1 MEKGNELTNSNN
13 NKLFNHGLFI
23 SIPDDETQ
31 NNLPND
37 INTNGLS
44 QDNML
49 KQSTNSSLNPTPS
62 DSAYGDKYLS
72 HSLLKRLEEG
82 TPVNA
87 KSITLQ
93 MDNLNLES
101 NNISEDQINEEKTTP
116 QSNNEEE
123 YIFEKFGKRGWECEK
138 CNNFNFESRTKCNRC
153 GIEKMPKSLQK
164 IKEENELNNTG
175 DKKKKPL
182 VERKG
187 DWQCPKCRNLNFA
200 FRQSCNRCKLPKP
213 NNINTSLPNQN
224 NNTSP
229 NNYMQNW
236 GTFNIINQYPPNIN
250 AQNNQWNE
258 QFNLINPKIT
268 YYNNYNFNG
277 NTNAFYINN
286 NSKVNVNSKRYYK

>member
-23 SIPDDETQ
+23 SIPDDEAQ
-31 NNLPND
+31 NNPPND
-37 INTNGLS
+37 INTNGFS
-44 QDNML
+44 QDNVL

-101 NNISEDQINEEKTTP
+101 HSISEDQVNEEKTTP
-116 QSNNEEE
+116 QSNDGNEEE
-123 YIFEKFGKRGWECEK
+123 YIFEKFGKRGWQCEK

-153 GIEKMPKSLQK
+153 GIQKMPKSLQK

-182 VERKG
+182 VDRK
-187 DWQCPKCRNLNFA
+187 
-200 FRQSCNRCKLPKP
+200 S
-213 NNINTSLPNQN
+213 
-224 NNTSP
+224 
-229 NNYMQNW
+229 
-236 GTFNIINQYPPNIN
+236 
-250 AQNNQWNE
+250 
-258 QFNLINPKIT
+258 
-268 YYNNYNFNG
+268 
-277 NTNAFYINN
+277 
-286 NSKVNVNSKRYYK
+286 VV

>member
-1 MEKGNELTNSNN
+1 MEKGNELTNSKN

-23 SIPDDETQ
+23 SIPDDEAQ
-31 NNLPND
+31 NNPPSD
-37 INTNGLS
+37 INTNGFS
-44 QDNML
+44 QDNPL

-87 KSITLQ
+87 KTITLQ

-101 NNISEDQINEEKTTP
+101 HSISEDQVNEEKTTP
-116 QSNNEEE
+116 QSNNGNEEE
-123 YIFEKFGKRGWECEK
+123 YIFEKFGKRGWQCEK

-153 GIEKMPKSLQK
+153 GIQKMPKSLQK

-213 NNINTSLPNQN
+213 TISNTSPIMNQN
-224 NNTSP
+224 NNPSP
-229 NNYMQNW
+229 INLLQNW
-236 GTFNIINQYPPNIN
+236 GMLNMMNS
-250 AQNNQWNE
+250 QNNQWND
-258 QFNLINPKIT
+258 QQYNVSNPNMV
-268 YYNNYNFNG
+268 YYQNYNYQN
-277 NTNAFYINN
+277 NQNAFYFNN
-286 NSKVNVNSKRYYK
+286 NSNFNANSKYKKK